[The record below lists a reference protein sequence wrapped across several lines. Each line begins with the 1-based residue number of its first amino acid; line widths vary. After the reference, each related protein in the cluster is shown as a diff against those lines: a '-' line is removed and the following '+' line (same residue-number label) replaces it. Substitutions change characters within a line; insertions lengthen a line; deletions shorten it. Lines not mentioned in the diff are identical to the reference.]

1 MVPNDRHTSSGK
13 GEEGRGEARA
23 ADHMQDLGRGRRET
37 SRISPPTILVRP
49 PPALGRHIYHV
60 GCGGY
65 FNARCCHVLLLL
77 LLRDLRWPDPF
88 PPRSVLAAAET
99 DFSPSFVK
107 EPEEE
112 GGGGGME
119 VPASYVPLP
128 RLSPPFPWLAL
139 PASFIRLGH
148 LASSLDP
155 LLRSPPLAASA
166 AAAFPPSFFF
176 GLASSASVIRLS
188 NVDEEGFK
196 IHLGSHHR
204 RSVCE

>member
-1 MVPNDRHTSSGK
+1 MR
-13 GEEGRGEARA
+13 
-23 ADHMQDLGRGRRET
+23 
-37 SRISPPTILVRP
+37 
-49 PPALGRHIYHV
+49 RHIYTMSAV
-60 GCGGY
+60 VVTSTRAAAMSSSCS
-65 FNARCCHVLLLL
+65 F
-77 LLRDLRWPDPF
+77 LRDLRWPDPF

-99 DFSPSFVK
+99 DFSPLLRQGAGGG
-107 EPEEE
+107 E
-112 GGGGGME
+112 GGWGRHGSARF
-119 VPASYVPLP
+119 VRSPPSSSPP
-128 RLSPPFPWLAL
+128 PPFPWLAL

>member
-1 MVPNDRHTSSGK
+1 MAGSVSS
-13 GEEGRGEARA
+13 A
-23 ADHMQDLGRGRRET
+23 
-37 SRISPPTILVRP
+37 
-49 PPALGRHIYHV
+49 
-60 GCGGY
+60 
-65 FNARCCHVLLLL
+65 
-77 LLRDLRWPDPF
+77 
-88 PPRSVLAAAET
+88 RSVLAAAET

-112 GGGGGME
+112 EGGGGRHGSARF
-119 VPASYVPLP
+119 VRSPPS
-128 RLSPPFPWLAL
+128 SFPPFPWLAL

>member
-1 MVPNDRHTSSGK
+1 MLASPVNFSLSPCMVPNDRHTSSGK
-13 GEEGRGEARA
+13 EEGRGEARA

-49 PPALGRHIYHV
+49 PPAIGRRAPPYIHHV
-60 GCGGY
+60 GGGGD

-112 GGGGGME
+112 GGGGRHGGARF
-119 VPASYVPLP
+119 V
-128 RLSPPFPWLAL
+128 
-139 PASFIRLGH
+139 
-148 LASSLDP
+148 
-155 LLRSPPLAASA
+155 RSPPSS
-166 AAAFPPSFFF
+166 FPSLFP
-176 GLASSASVIRLS
+176 GLLCRRAL
-188 NVDEEGFK
+188 
-196 IHLGSHHR
+196 LG
-204 RSVCE
+204 